1 MAILGLHQ
9 FSSHQ
14 LTGSQGVPDG
24 TNLLLKPSCSS
35 SKAMAVR
42 HEWHPWSPTA
52 EAMYP
57 KHAHHSTTVL
67 AIVWLT
73 KCGSQMLQSSHY
85 SYCIIFHVGTMTW
98 GEPAA
103 RDQIL
108 LFMHEA
114 RRWVRFP
121 LLVAAPKR
129 TPAAVITQALWWLE
143 VGALGGGAWHSDPN
157 PNNLVLH
164 PALDRWHF
172 PTSFM
177 GNVCWKCNWG
187 HKEKE
192 GLHNELTSHHTGQE
206 VVGTRLSQ

>member
-1 MAILGLHQ
+1 MTSLKSYCWGH
-9 FSSHQ
+9 
-14 LTGSQGVPDG
+14 VPQ
-24 TNLLLKPSCSS
+24 TCPSL
-35 SKAMAVR
+35 
-42 HEWHPWSPTA
+42 
-52 EAMYP
+52 
-57 KHAHHSTTVL
+57 HHSASNCVVDK
-67 AIVWLT
+67 VWLPNAAV
-73 KCGSQMLQSSHY
+73 QPLLILYNFPH
-85 SYCIIFHVGTMTW
+85 IGTMTW

-114 RRWVRFP
+114 RRWARFP

-129 TPAAVITQALWWLE
+129 APAAVVTQALWWLE

-192 GLHNELTSHHTGQE
+192 GLHNELTSHHTVQE